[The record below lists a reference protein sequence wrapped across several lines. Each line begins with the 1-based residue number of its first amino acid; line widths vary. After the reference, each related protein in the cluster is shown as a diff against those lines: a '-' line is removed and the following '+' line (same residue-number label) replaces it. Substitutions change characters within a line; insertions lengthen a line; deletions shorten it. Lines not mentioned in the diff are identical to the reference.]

1 MRKKKLY
8 TCLNLLLFASVCLS
22 LVLPQS
28 VVSGNVNAVEK
39 KRYEVS
45 RRLMGV
51 KFRFVVYADSFAIAE
66 KGLLAAIHRV
76 SEIEDKLTD
85 YDPDSELMKLCRN
98 AKVAAPV
105 KLSDDLFNV
114 LAASEDVNL
123 FSDGAFDPTIGVLS
137 KLWRQ
142 ARKTKS
148 IPETK
153 QIRRAVQC
161 TGWGYVDLDRNKQS
175 IAFKKVGVMMDLGGI
190 AKGYAADEAIKALR
204 ANGIDQALVDASGD
218 VTVSNAPPRK
228 KGWKVALG
236 NSVSDSFITLS
247 NASIAT
253 SGDRFQFLEIDG
265 KKYSHII
272 NPKTGLGTTHQ
283 NLVTVVCKSSVMPGM
298 LADAYASAFSVMN
311 RELIDKKINAK
322 KLKSDQSVYIRIKT
336 KPDSNAKVNFIES
349 MNFAE
354 LLELK

>member
-1 MRKKKLY
+1 MPKKKLY
-8 TCLNLLLFASVCLS
+8 NCLNLLLFASVCLGHF
-22 LVLPQS
+22 LPQS
-28 VVSGNVNAVEK
+28 VVSGNVNAAEK

-148 IPETK
+148 IPENQ

-175 IAFKKVGVMMDLGGI
+175 IAFNKVGVMMDLGGI

>member
-1 MRKKKLY
+1 M
-8 TCLNLLLFASVCLS
+8 
-22 LVLPQS
+22 
-28 VVSGNVNAVEK
+28 
-39 KRYEVS
+39 
-45 RRLMGV
+45 

-98 AKVAAPV
+98 AKVGAPV

-148 IPETK
+148 IPENK

-175 IAFKKVGVMMDLGGI
+175 IAFNKVGVMMDLGGI